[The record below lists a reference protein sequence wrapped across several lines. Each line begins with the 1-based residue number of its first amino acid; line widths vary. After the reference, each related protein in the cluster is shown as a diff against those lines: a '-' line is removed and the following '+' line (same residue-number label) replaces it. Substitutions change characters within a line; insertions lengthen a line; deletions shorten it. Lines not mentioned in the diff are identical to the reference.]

1 MRRRV
6 AVYGLAVAKSGFT
19 LTEIL
24 VAVTILAITVAAI
37 YTSFKGGLTS
47 WTKGTIRMERYQNA
61 RAALEMMSREIS
73 AAIIIAADGSYQID
87 FYGVDNTETVSGET
101 VDDDYLCFVAPV
113 REDPDEP
120 DLRKVRYELDETNR
134 QLRRGTDD
142 SIDGDITSDFSFAQ
156 LALNVKSLNFQY
168 YDSSW
173 LDSWDSRDTSAES
186 GTNASTE
193 DSLPTAVKIT
203 ITVQDELKQE
213 EEQTFSATVYLPA
226 TG

>member
-120 DLRKVRYELDETNR
+120 DLRKVSQRALADWTFPPEPFGGFDVHFF
-134 QLRRGTDD
+134 QLL
-142 SIDGDITSDFSFAQ
+142 
-156 LALNVKSLNFQY
+156 LAIERFHLLAKMGY
-168 YDSSW
+168 
-173 LDSWDSRDTSAES
+173 
-186 GTNASTE
+186 
-193 DSLPTAVKIT
+193 
-203 ITVQDELKQE
+203 
-213 EEQTFSATVYLPA
+213 
-226 TG
+226 